1 MAYSMN
7 EDDRA
12 RTIKH
17 QIFRW
22 LERGEIARKQKQNEL
37 LAATTKIVAIYEGLL
52 DSAEDPGESTLLRKA
67 NGLRKRIESAE
78 QHRTM
83 CAEHGLSDAAI
94 DATYEIQSMEKEL
107 VDLISND
114 QGL

>member
-1 MAYSMN
+1 MN

-12 RTIKH
+12 KTIKN

-22 LERGEIARKQKQNEL
+22 TERGEIARKQSQDEL
-37 LAATTKIVAIYEGLL
+37 LGAVIKIIAIYEELL
-52 DSAEDPGESTLLRKA
+52 VSDEDPGQSTLLIRV
-67 NGLRKRIESAE
+67 NGLRKRIEAAE

-94 DATYEIQSMEKEL
+94 DATYEIQSLEKEL
-107 VDLISND
+107 VDLIASR
-114 QGL
+114 